1 MFFTLDLTKKKEGK
15 KRQELPFF
23 SAAVDSAWRLGC
35 PLMQPEPNDWP
46 DLLEISPRTLLLSR
60 VKFCSHRS
68 RVGEKGLAQSSLV
81 TLCITRMQMS
91 YEAIHLLEM
100 PP

>member
-1 MFFTLDLTKKKEGK
+1 MQL
-15 KRQELPFF
+15 
-23 SAAVDSAWRLGC
+23 RL
-35 PLMQPEPNDWP
+35 NDWTV
-46 DLLEISPRTLLLSR
+46 LLKMYHSPLFTSS
-60 VKFCSHRS
+60 VKFCSHGS
-68 RVGEKGLAQSSLV
+68 CVGEKGLAQSSLA